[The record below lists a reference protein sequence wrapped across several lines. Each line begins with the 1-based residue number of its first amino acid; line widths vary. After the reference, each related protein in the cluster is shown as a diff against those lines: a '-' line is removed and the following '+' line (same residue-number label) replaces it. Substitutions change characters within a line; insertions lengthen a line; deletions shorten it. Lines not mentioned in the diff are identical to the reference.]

1 MIFEKVKKQHLLE
14 GIRDFEEKG
23 FPHGFGPSSTYDVLH
38 EGKLYPPKAIMAYAN
53 FHASSRKIER
63 YFKGGIGTDCFK
75 AIERCG
81 FEIRKKDIQ
90 DPYNWTQ
97 THEELAT
104 YLKDKR
110 NNTDLLVKLLENAG
124 VSVGTDQEIKGEK
137 TEIKELDPF
146 TFFCYIYKYGDKR
159 RLEILQ
165 HIASELDL
173 TYPEGERGIPSAN
186 AQKVWMFPYAYE
198 RVGDEFD
205 ILWELFEA
213 VRSDT
218 VSNELFQRALDI
230 RNVGKTKITE
240 VLFYIKPFDF
250 FPINGPSK
258 PFLSEKLEIDP
269 EFSNYEEY
277 QSIIKQIK
285 EKTTTPFPQLS
296 YEAWEFSNEGNKKL
310 ISSKMFEDAEQELI
324 DVLSSSTLEDVDFFF
339 NTLDRLFNEAE
350 IDSESEKLSMTV
362 RKNRLNISIGQRYA
376 FNLAPKLWKGNK
388 WAIMSSDHFSN
399 QSTEPYANEPEAYL
413 NYFNDTDLV
422 EKNTQG
428 IIGVWKN
435 TYDRTEKSSYRKSNN
450 IALVKAVSDKVYREA
465 LMAKVNFNSSIN
477 YWIFQGN
484 PNVYNIT
491 NALKAGH
498 LKSWKVAAHKD
509 KINVG
514 DKVIIWQTGENAGCY
529 ALATVSSEVE
539 NLKEEEF
546 ETLHYIGKGLS
557 VNGLRVKLKI
567 THYMAD
573 DPIYWNDIKDNPVF
587 SNFKAGNQGT
597 NFSATKDQFET
608 LSSFKNLKTL
618 NLKANMQQ
626 QSILSFMPL
635 NQILYGPPGTGKT
648 YITKK
653 LAIKL
658 IDGTVPK
665 DNKEVNAR
673 YLQLLNAGF
682 IDFTTFHQS
691 MTYEDFL
698 EGIKP
703 VLNESEENVLSY
715 EIKDGIFKQICDRS
729 NTNID
734 VNVFEDFDSSWE
746 KLMELIRNK
755 ILKDEKLKIGS
766 WEYGL
771 SSKNSLK
778 YSSLTSPSQ
787 YTFTITKQNVYDVYQ
802 GKQARPSGAFQK
814 DMLDVVEFMK
824 DHFDLIDF
832 DKNERNSKIN
842 KNNYVLI
849 VDEINRGNV
858 ASIFGEL
865 ITLIEKDKRA
875 GAENELSVIL
885 PYSKQKFSV
894 PSNLHIIGT
903 MNTADRSIEAL
914 DSALRRRFEF
924 IEMLPDY
931 KVIDEVLNNQKFNGH
946 KLSNILK
953 TINERITVLIDRD
966 HQIGHSYF
974 LKLKESTDLEAD
986 LKAVFQNKIIPLLQ
1000 EYFFNDYVK
1009 IAMVIGEGFMD
1020 KDRYAKVT
1028 FAQNDGDYESDYSDI
1043 VKYEIKKEI
1052 DLSDAIDRLM
1062 GKVSE

>member
-1 MIFEKVKKQHLLE
+1 MHFHQLIHKYLLE
-14 GIRDFEEKG
+14 YREKFDSNFNFLVRQNTSVNDKKYPG
-23 FPHGFGPSSTYDVLH
+23 GKFAHGLVFQ
-38 EGKLYPPKAIMAYAN
+38 
-53 FHASSRKIER
+53 
-63 YFKGGIGTDCFK
+63 GTEDYCF
-75 AIERCG
+75 
-81 FEIRKKDIQ
+81 
-90 DPYNWTQ
+90 
-97 THEELAT
+97 
-104 YLKDKR
+104 
-110 NNTDLLVKLLENAG
+110 
-124 VSVGTDQEIKGEK
+124 
-137 TEIKELDPF
+137 
-146 TFFCYIYKYGDKR
+146 
-159 RLEILQ
+159 
-165 HIASELDL
+165 
-173 TYPEGERGIPSAN
+173 
-186 AQKVWMFPYAYE
+186 
-198 RVGDEFD
+198 
-205 ILWELFEA
+205 
-213 VRSDT
+213 
-218 VSNELFQRALDI
+218 
-230 RNVGKTKITE
+230 
-240 VLFYIKPFDF
+240 
-250 FPINGPSK
+250 
-258 PFLSEKLEIDP
+258 
-269 EFSNYEEY
+269 
-277 QSIIKQIK
+277 
-285 EKTTTPFPQLS
+285 
-296 YEAWEFSNEGNKKL
+296 
-310 ISSKMFEDAEQELI
+310 
-324 DVLSSSTLEDVDFFF
+324 
-339 NTLDRLFNEAE
+339 
-350 IDSESEKLSMTV
+350 
-362 RKNRLNISIGQRYA
+362 
-376 FNLAPKLWKGNK
+376 
-388 WAIMSSDHFSN
+388 
-399 QSTEPYANEPEAYL
+399 
-413 NYFNDTDLV
+413 
-422 EKNTQG
+422 
-428 IIGVWKN
+428 
-435 TYDRTEKSSYRKSNN
+435 
-450 IALVKAVSDKVYREA
+450 IALVDKSGGANATKSVGIVVKPTKSDSFKAVLEIVFPGVEDQELVSFYKKLASKFDDIKWDKKGTRAYLEIGEFPEDNPA
-465 LMAKVNFNSSIN
+465 ILYNWLDNNFNILRETALKTGIEKLIPDDERFYKLQDKLKQKLVEAEQPKN
-477 YWIFQGN
+477 YWIFQGS
-484 PNVYNIT
+484 PEVYDII

-514 DKVIIWQTGENAGCY
+514 DKVIIWQTGKSAGCY
-529 ALATVSSEVE
+529 ALAEVTSEVE
-539 NLKEEEF
+539 NLKEEKF
-546 ETLHYIGKGLS
+546 ETMHYVGKGLYS
-557 VNGLRVKLKI
+557 DDLRVKLKI

-608 LSSFKNLKTL
+608 LSSFKNLKTH
-618 NLKANMQQ
+618 NLKANMQK

-673 YLQLLNAGF
+673 YLELLNAGF

-849 VDEINRGNV
+849 IDEINRGNV

-931 KVIDEVLNNQKFNGH
+931 KVIDKVLSNQKFNGH

-974 LKLKESTDLEAD
+974 LKLKESTDLEAG

-1020 KDRYAKVT
+1020 KDRYSKVT

-1052 DLSDAIDRLM
+1052 DLSDAINQLM
-1062 GKVSE
+1062 AKVSE